1 MRLMSFTS
9 VPVKPET
16 LRRLRHYKIAGA
28 SFDEV
33 LNELMDDHAPETFL
47 REHLRRLREEE
58 RVSWAKVKARHGL

>member
-1 MRLMSFTS
+1 MMSFTT

-16 LRRLRHYKIAGA
+16 LQRLRTYKSGGA

-33 LNELMDDHAPETFL
+33 LNDLMDDHPTEAFL

-58 RVSWAKVKARHGL
+58 SIPWNQVKKRLRL